1 MLLFFLLQ
9 IPALTQSLARI
20 VNALPCSLKLII
32 NNVSSS
38 VFVIVVIN
46 SHSKPLGS
54 RFDNND
60 QLYRLCKMSIACN
73 NNLHCTLYTCL
84 MFGKHLYLD
93 TKGIKVKD
101 SLERTDKNN

>member
-46 SHSKPLGS
+46 SHSKPL
-54 RFDNND
+54 
-60 QLYRLCKMSIACN
+60 A
-73 NNLHCTLYTCL
+73 
-84 MFGKHLYLD
+84 
-93 TKGIKVKD
+93 
-101 SLERTDKNN
+101 

>member
-1 MLLFFLLQ
+1 MVAFPTRKLPEFKKGCCFFLQ

-60 QLYRLCKMSIACN
+60 
-73 NNLHCTLYTCL
+73 
-84 MFGKHLYLD
+84 
-93 TKGIKVKD
+93 
-101 SLERTDKNN
+101 